1 MKYTDIKH
9 LVVETTNN
17 LSAIPG
23 GVIWEMLTEEWS
35 HYLPGSGAPLALPH
49 IEHPRIECITHIKF
63 NHIDAYDWVSD
74 YRLCTVLIDG
84 KGAFFFAAREEYD
97 VRPHLKTYVLDMDL
111 VKVFLGLIVQL
122 AIEASR
128 SDSMYCA
135 ELVQESEE
143 VYTYDPV
150 EGRLSEGPA
159 LNN

>member
-84 KGAFFFAAREEYD
+84 KGAFFFAGLTEEFILWKYREYGIHLTVDNRITNLEVILTDDALPTIYNSQLYE
-97 VRPHLKTYVLDMDL
+97 VRVLDRTYI
-111 VKVFLGLIVQL
+111 GYL
-122 AIEASR
+122 AYR
-128 SDSMYCA
+128 C
-135 ELVQESEE
+135 
-143 VYTYDPV
+143 
-150 EGRLSEGPA
+150 
-159 LNN
+159 